1 MLTSTPSTFATELAH
16 DTKQVE
22 LNAQSSILS
31 LAAKWY
37 GASRFTRYSTRR
49 RCYTRLSLDASCVKW
64 DTMVE
69 VMRSRLMELLAGC
82 LAVCDM
88 SPGALK

>member
-1 MLTSTPSTFATELAH
+1 M
-16 DTKQVE
+16 V
-22 LNAQSSILS
+22 
-31 LAAKWY
+31 
-37 GASRFTRYSTRR
+37 RF
-49 RCYTRLSLDASCVKW
+49 LSLDSLFDQTPLLYEAIACRFFVKW

-88 SPGALK
+88 SPGARK